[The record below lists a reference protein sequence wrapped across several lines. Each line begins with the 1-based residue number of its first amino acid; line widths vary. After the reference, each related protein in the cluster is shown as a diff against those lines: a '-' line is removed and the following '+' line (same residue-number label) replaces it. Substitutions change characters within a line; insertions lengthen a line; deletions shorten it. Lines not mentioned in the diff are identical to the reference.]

1 MLEVTM
7 LEAAKHSQDAL
18 ERAVTKIIVE
28 NSPVLE
34 YLPMMT
40 ISGPAYRYNR
50 ERSLGT
56 IAFRGVGATYT
67 PDSGVINP
75 QAEFL
80 SILGGEVVIDKF
92 EVEMMSNLIDL
103 KAEKFRMKSR
113 QAGIYFS
120 EQFFEGDVTSNPY
133 GFDGLRRRLAGDQL
147 INATTGGATLTLLM
161 LDRLLDRVV
170 GDNGSKVLW
179 MNDTMRRK
187 ISTLVQAQTG
197 TGRIEYTQD
206 SFGRQHEK
214 YAGATIRVVRRED
227 DGSTIMGF
235 DEDDGSGNLD
245 TTSIY
250 CTRMGTDFLHG
261 IQGKSLP
268 AVQDFGEVQAAP
280 QHKGRIEWYCGLV
293 IKHPRSAARL
303 ENLNDA

>member
-1 MLEVTM
+1 MPEVTL

-28 NSPVLE
+28 NSAVLE

-40 ISGPAYRYNR
+40 INGPAYRYNR

-56 IAFRGVGATYT
+56 IAFRGVGGTYT
-67 PDSGVINP
+67 ADSGVINP

-80 SILGGEVVIDKF
+80 AIMGGEVVIDKF
-92 EVEMMSNLIDL
+92 EVDMMSNLIDL
-103 KAEKFRMKSR
+103 KSEKFRMKSR
-113 QAGIYFS
+113 QAGIFFS
-120 EQFFEGDVTSNPY
+120 ENFFEGDVTANPY
-133 GFDGLRRRLAGDQL
+133 AFDGMRRRLASNQL
-147 INATTGGATLTLLM
+147 IDAGSGGATLTLLM

-170 GDNGSKVLW
+170 GDNNNKVLW

-187 ISTLVQAQTG
+187 VSTLIQAQTG
-197 TGRIEYTQD
+197 SARIEFSQD
-206 SFGRQHEK
+206 AFNRQQMK
-214 YAGATIRVVRRED
+214 YADATIRVVRRED
-227 DGSTIMGF
+227 DGSTILAF

-250 CTRMGTDFLHG
+250 CTRFGMDFLHG
-261 IQGKSLP
+261 IQGKALP
-268 AVQDFGEVQAAP
+268 AITDFGEVTDAP

-293 IKHPRSAARL
+293 MKHPRSAARL